1 MSILTADYS
10 ELIDERRLRSEA
22 AEKERPTAGL
32 KRLKWREIEELIYD
46 KEIELLEK
54 GGVEIG

>member
-22 AEKERPTAGL
+22 AKKYRPTSSV
-32 KRLKWREIEELIYD
+32 KRKWQEIEGKKAD
-46 KEIELLEK
+46 KEIKLLEN
-54 GGVEIG
+54 GAIEIG

>member
-22 AEKERPTAGL
+22 AKKERPTAGL
-32 KRLKWREIEELIYD
+32 KRLKWRDIEELQY
-46 KEIELLEK
+46 KNELELLEK
-54 GGVEIG
+54 GNIEIG